1 MKKKILKSQRQNLKG
16 RVILL
21 GLTGSIAIYKSC
33 ELLRQLKEEG
43 AEVYCLMSF
52 GAQKFI
58 SPLTFSALSG
68 NPVALEVWDP
78 NLWKMA
84 HLELADKADLYII
97 APASTNC
104 LAKLSCGLCD
114 DIITATASATRAPI
128 LLAPAMHEGMWKN
141 PSTQVNVKKLKAFG
155 YTFVGPEY
163 GELLRGTKGWG
174 RLAEPSEIVQAAL
187 KLILKS

>member
-1 MKKKILKSQRQNLKG
+1 MKKQVLKSQGKSLKG

-84 HLELADKADLYII
+84 HLDLADKANLYII
-97 APASTNC
+97 APASANC

-114 DIITATASATRAPI
+114 DIITATALAASAPI

-141 PSTQVNVKKLKAFG
+141 PSTQANIKKLKIFG
-155 YTFVGPEY
+155 YTFIGPEH
-163 GELLRGTKGWG
+163 GELLRGTRGWG
-174 RLAEPSEIVQAAL
+174 RLAEPDQIVAAAL
-187 KLILKS
+187 KLI